1 MRHVF
6 ADGGYAGDKLRDAI
20 AGSGQWTIEII
31 KRSDKAKGFQVLH
44 RRWVVERTFAWL
56 GRCRRLAKD
65 WETTIASS
73 TAWATIASIRMLT
86 RRTAR
91 YCYAWDLSSQM
102 GWLPPSPDGIAM
114 CQESGVYSHRAG
126 RTATVMKDTMI
137 GVDLAK
143 NVFQLH
149 AASMTGQ
156 LRFSRKLSRE
166 KFRSFMAGQPPAV
179 VVMEACGSAHYWA
192 REMVRLGH
200 EVKLIAA
207 QYVRPF
213 VKRQKNDAADAEA
226 IVIAAQ
232 RPEMRFVEPKTAEQQ
247 SRAILFRAR
256 ERLVRQRTEL
266 INALRACLYE
276 YGHIIPQGA
285 HQIKRVA
292 EILDTPNSD
301 LPALMREECAEL
313 LEQIAE
319 QTVRINARTTKIKA
333 LAVEADTARRLQTI
347 PGVGPLTALA
357 VEAFAPPMENF
368 KCGRDFAAW
377 LGLVPRQFSSGG
389 KERLGRISK
398 AGQADIRRLL
408 IIGAMSRLNRLGRKS
423 IPETSW
429 LAHIAARKP
438 RMLVAIALA
447 NKMART
453 IWALMTKNED
463 YRVPAQAAVVA

>member
-1 MRHVF
+1 M
-6 ADGGYAGDKLRDAI
+6 
-20 AGSGQWTIEII
+20 T
-31 KRSDKAKGFQVLH
+31 
-44 RRWVVERTFAWL
+44 
-56 GRCRRLAKD
+56 
-65 WETTIASS
+65 
-73 TAWATIASIRMLT
+73 
-86 RRTAR
+86 
-91 YCYAWDLSSQM
+91 
-102 GWLPPSPDGIAM
+102 
-114 CQESGVYSHRAG
+114 
-126 RTATVMKDTMI
+126 KDTMI

-156 LRFSRKLSRE
+156 PQFCKKLSRQS
-166 KFRSFMAGQPPAV
+166 FTGFMAEQPPAV

-192 REMVRLGH
+192 REMIRLGH

-207 QYVRPF
+207 QYVKPF

-232 RPEMRFVEPKTAEQQ
+232 RPEMRFVEPKSAEQQ

-256 ERLVRQRTEL
+256 ERLVHQRTEL
-266 INALRACLYE
+266 VNALRASLYE
-276 YGHIIPQGA
+276 YGHVVPQGIR
-285 HQIKRVA
+285 QINRIA
-292 EILDTPNSD
+292 EILDTPGSD
-301 LPALMREECAEL
+301 LPDLMREECRDL

-319 QTVRINARTTKIKA
+319 QTVRINTRTVKIKA
-333 LAVEADTARRLQTI
+333 LAAENETARRLQTI

-368 KCGRDFAAW
+368 RCGRDFAAW

-398 AGQADIRRLL
+398 AGQSDIRRLL
-408 IIGAMSRLNRLGRKS
+408 IIGAMSRLNWMGRKS
-423 IPETSW
+423 IPESSW
-429 LAHIAARKP
+429 LAGMLARKP

-453 IWALMTKNED
+453 IWALMTKEED
-463 YRVPAQAAVVA
+463 YRVPAKVAAA